1 MACLSKI
8 EGKIAMK
15 TLEPTRPTRFLVVED
30 DDDHAEIVIRTLKK
44 YSSHKIVDRA
54 IDGVQALSYLH
65 RHGAFQDKAL
75 PDVILLDLKLPKK
88 DGHEVLAEIKGDDE
102 LRLIPVV
109 ILTTSDAEVDR
120 LRAYRLSVN
129 SYLVKPLDAE
139 QFDDMI
145 RDLSLYWAT
154 WNRGPH
160 GA

>member
-1 MACLSKI
+1 M
-8 EGKIAMK
+8 
-15 TLEPTRPTRFLVVED
+15 RFLVVED

-44 YSSHKIVDRA
+44 HSADKTVDRA

-65 RHGAFQDKAL
+65 RHGAFQGKAL

-109 ILTTSDAEVDR
+109 ILTTSDAELDR
-120 LRAYRLSVN
+120 LRAYQLAVN

-139 QFDDMI
+139 QFDNMI
-145 RDLSLYWAT
+145 RDLSLYWTT

-160 GA
+160 SA

>member
-1 MACLSKI
+1 
-8 EGKIAMK
+8 
-15 TLEPTRPTRFLVVED
+15 
-30 DDDHAEIVIRTLKK
+30 
-44 YSSHKIVDRA
+44 
-54 IDGVQALSYLH
+54 LH

>member
-1 MACLSKI
+1 
-8 EGKIAMK
+8 MK

-30 DDDHAEIVIRTLKK
+30 DDDHAE
-44 YSSHKIVDRA
+44 IVDRA